1 VYYKTLKQTFPVEIG
16 GWFVLNDQGEI
27 SQFDL
32 TFRRWAWVSD
42 SPLAASVQQLQLH
55 D

>member
-1 VYYKTLKQTFPVEIG
+1 VYYKTLNQTFPVEIG

-27 SQFDL
+27 TQFDL
-32 TFRRWAWVSD
+32 TFRRWAWVSN
-42 SPLAASVQQLQLH
+42 SPLVAFAQQLC